1 MDKINEIKN
10 IDLYEQYETLKQ
22 IIDSF
27 VSSYHQSTTWKIKL
41 IDSYIVFS
49 ALVFAIQFI
58 YIILNGLYPMNSLLA
73 GLIVCIGSITL
84 TVSLRLQVNPIT
96 KVDGYSNEKAFAEYL
111 FASLLLFIA
120 CINFLG

>member
-1 MDKINEIKN
+1 MDKINEIRN
-10 IDLYEQYETLKQ
+10 IDIYEQYETLRQ
-22 IIDSF
+22 IITSF
-27 VSSYHQSTTWKIKL
+27 IGSYEQTTSWKIKL

-49 ALVFAIQFI
+49 GLVFVVQLI
-58 YIILNGLYPMNSLLA
+58 YVVLNGLYPMNSLLA

-96 KVDGYSNEKAFAEYL
+96 KVDSYSNEKAFAEYL
-111 FASLLLFIA
+111 FASLLLYIA

>member
-1 MDKINEIKN
+1 METINEIRN
-10 IDLYEQYETLKQ
+10 IDIYEQYESLKH
-22 IIDSF
+22 IVTSF
-27 VSSYHQSTTWKIKL
+27 VGSYQQTTAWKIRL

-49 ALVFAIQFI
+49 GLVFMIQLI
-58 YIILNGLYPMNSLLA
+58 YIVLNGLYPMNSLLA

-84 TVSLRLQVNPIT
+84 TVSLRLQVNPVT

-111 FASLLLFIA
+111 FATLLLYIA